1 MKSLLLTFIFASSL
15 FSSTDW
21 YTNYHEAMKVA
32 QEKNKR
38 VYMLIVSDDCRWC
51 KKFERTTL
59 KDKKLLRRMSSQ
71 YVLLHL
77 SRDSDYIPKEY
88 KTTPIP
94 RHYFLTSQGEEIFP
108 VVGYRDVE
116 TFNSFLDTVDER
128 ALRMKKWD

>member
-1 MKSLLLTFIFASSL
+1 MKQLLLIFILASSL
-15 FSSTDW
+15 FASADW
-21 YTNYHEAMKVA
+21 YTNYHEAMKAA
-32 QEKNKR
+32 QEKDKR

-59 KDKKLLRRMSSQ
+59 KDTKLLRRMSSR

-77 SRDSDYIPKEY
+77 SRDRDYIPKKY
-88 KTTPIP
+88 KTSPIP
-94 RHYFLTSQGEEIFP
+94 RHYFLTSKGEEIFP

-128 ALRMKKWD
+128 YLRMTK